1 MTTKTVYCFDRKNF
15 AFTGTQE
22 AQPSPLEPGKFL
34 EPEDSTVKP
43 VPKFGANEIPV
54 YSPAVD
60 DWAIQPDFRGQ
71 TLFDIT
77 TGDAVEISE
86 IGTPPANLA
95 QTIPAKVALKLA
107 ITAKLEDLSNACAKS
122 ITSGFISSALG
133 SPYTYPSA
141 LTDQSNLIG
150 AVTASLSPNIP
161 ASWLIKFWCMDA
173 NGVWAFQDHTA
184 TEIQKVLADGVVQ
197 REIYSAKLQG
207 LAIQAQGVSGKTVM
221 ADLAAITW

>member
-71 TLFDIT
+71 TLFDQS
-77 TGDAVEISE
+77 TGDPVEIID
-86 IGTPPANLA
+86 IGTPAANLGL
-95 QTIPAKVALKLA
+95 TIPPAVALKLA
-107 ITAKLEDLSNACAKS
+107 IAEKVNLLSGDCSLA
-122 ITSGFISSALG
+122 ITSGFASSALG
-133 SPYTYPSA
+133 LPYTYPSA

-150 AVTASLSPNIP
+150 AVSASYDPTNSP
-161 ASWLIKFWCMDA
+161 SWAIKFWCMDA
-173 NGVWAFQDHTA
+173 NGFWDFHPHSASQ
-184 TEIQKVLADGVVQ
+184 IQKVLADGVAQ
-197 REIYSAKLQG
+197 REVYSAKLQG
-207 LAIQAQGVSGKTVM
+207 LVIQAQNVTAI